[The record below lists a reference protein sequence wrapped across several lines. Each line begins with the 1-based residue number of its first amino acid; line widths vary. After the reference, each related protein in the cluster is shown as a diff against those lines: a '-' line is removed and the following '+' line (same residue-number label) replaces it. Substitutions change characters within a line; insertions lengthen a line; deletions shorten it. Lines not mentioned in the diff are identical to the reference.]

1 MQCVSGVVLK
11 RDGEAF
17 RGYLA
22 FENGKIVKSGEG
34 ESPCP
39 PIEKGLILPLPV
51 NGHTHIGDRAF
62 KGRIDPGLGLQ
73 KIVVPP
79 AGLKHRLLS
88 RTPESVLIAG
98 MKAGLDEMA
107 GTGTGAFLD
116 FREGGIRGVE
126 MLHTALETET
136 NRPHPEAIILSRP
149 GELRFNEDELSRLLK
164 LSTGI
169 GISALSDWDYSELEK
184 IAKEVHR
191 EKGILAMHASE
202 SVREDIDLIL
212 DLKPDVLVHL
222 TSATPQDIERV
233 AEAGIPVVVCP
244 RTNSLFGL
252 TPDIPLMLEKGI
264 KLSLGTD
271 NLMFKSPDLF
281 SEMRFAYRI
290 SRRLSE
296 KRGKA
301 PTTHEIY
308 RMTGHNI
315 GKVLKVNWGIS
326 PGERA
331 GFMVLSTPE
340 IEPEDATDALMRGVK
355 ISLLVKQEY
364 QWRPENGRIQQNTHT
379 N

>member
-11 RDGEAF
+11 SDGEAF

-22 FENGKIVKSGEG
+22 FENGIIVESGEG
-34 ESPCP
+34 EPPCP
-39 PIEKGLILPLPV
+39 PIEKGLILPLLL

-79 AGLKHRLLS
+79 GGLKHQLLS
-88 RTPESVLIAG
+88 QTRESVLIAG
-98 MKAGLDEMA
+98 MKAGLDEMTE
-107 GTGTGAFLD
+107 TGTGAFLD
-116 FREGGIRGVE
+116 FREGGISGVE
-126 MLHTALETET
+126 MLRTALEIGTD
-136 NRPHPEAIILSRP
+136 RPHPEAIILSRP
-149 GELRFNEDELSRLLK
+149 GELRLDKQELSRLLR
-164 LSTGI
+164 LSSGI
-169 GISALSDWDYSELEK
+169 GISALSDWEYTELEK

-191 EKGILAMHASE
+191 KKRILAMHASE

-222 TSATPQDIERV
+222 TSAAPSDLERV

-244 RTNSLFGL
+244 RANSLFGL
-252 TPDIPLMLEKGI
+252 IPDIPLMLEKGI
-264 KLSLGTD
+264 NLSLGTD
-271 NLMFKSPDLF
+271 NLMFESPDIF

-290 SRRLSE
+290 SHRLSK

-308 RMTGHNI
+308 QMTGHNI

-326 PGERA
+326 PGDRA

-340 IEPEDATDALMRGVK
+340 IEPEDATGALMRGVK
-355 ISLLVKQEY
+355 IALLVKQKY